1 LLLASDVSGIDFPRQ
16 AMLELAG
23 RQRDPVH
30 MNPLIPLCIM
40 AVVVGGIAGLF
51 IVASVFLGPKR
62 RHPVKDS
69 PFECGISSEGCRQG
83 PMPVRFYIM
92 AMLFIV
98 FDVELAFLF
107 PWAVVFRALG
117 LFGFMEM
124 LLFVIVVGV
133 GFIYAWKIGAL
144 EWE

>member
-1 LLLASDVSGIDFPRQ
+1 
-16 AMLELAG
+16 
-23 RQRDPVH
+23 
-30 MNPLIPLCIM
+30 MNPLIPLIVM
-40 AVVVGGIAGLF
+40 AVLAGSVAALF
-51 IVASVFLGPKR
+51 ILASVYLGPKK
-62 RHPVKDS
+62 RHPVKDT
-69 PFECGISSEGCRQG
+69 PFECGLPSEGYTAG
-83 PMPVRFYIM
+83 SMSVRFYIL

-117 LFGFMEM
+117 LFGFIEM
-124 LLFVIVVGV
+124 LVFFIVIGA